1 MPTSKSKTSAKPSE
15 TPQWPGPR
23 YAVVAAELMALISSG
38 RYGVGSLM
46 PTEHEL
52 SSQYQVSRQTV
63 REAIRHLSDQGL
75 VTRQPG
81 VGTRVVLQSPATHHA
96 YSINSM
102 RELEGYADEARLRI
116 ADVSGVTVEGD
127 SARLLDCSDGAAW
140 LHIRGVRYR
149 KSDEVPIGVTEIFL
163 RDWFPGVERH
173 LRSLTGAIHVMLAR
187 EYDVSVEEIRQDA
200 RAVLLGA
207 NDARALSAIPG
218 SPGMEVIRRYY
229 LADEKLMLMGRIV
242 YAADRFTYSMRFRK
256 SEKGKHLSR

>member
-1 MPTSKSKTSAKPSE
+1 
-15 TPQWPGPR
+15 
-23 YAVVAAELMALISSG
+23 MALIGSG
-38 RYGVGSLM
+38 RYGVGALM

-52 SSQYQVSRQTV
+52 STEYEVSRQTV

-75 VTRQPG
+75 VTRQRG

-102 RELEGYADEARLRI
+102 QELEGYADEARLRI
-116 ADVSGVTVEGD
+116 ADLSEVTVEGD

-163 RDWFPGVERH
+163 RNWFPGVEQH
-173 LRSLTGAIHVMLAR
+173 LRSLTGALHVMLAR
-187 EYDVSVEEIRQDA
+187 EYDVSVEEIQQDA

-207 NDARALSAIPG
+207 DDAKTLSAVSG
-218 SPGMEVIRRYY
+218 GPGMEVIRRYF
-229 LADEKLMLMGRIV
+229 LGDGKLVLMGRIV

-256 SEKGKHLSR
+256 SGKGKHLPG